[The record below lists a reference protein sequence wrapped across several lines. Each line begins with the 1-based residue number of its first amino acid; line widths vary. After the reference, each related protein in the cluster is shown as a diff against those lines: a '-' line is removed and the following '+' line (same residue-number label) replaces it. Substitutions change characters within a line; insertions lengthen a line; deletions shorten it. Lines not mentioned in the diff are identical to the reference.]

1 MNPENLMFD
10 TKVAIIVRDDLAVW
24 QRLNVVAFLA
34 TGVASAAPDAM
45 GEPYVDAK
53 GRQYGNMLGQPVL
66 VFEGDLAGLQK
77 AHRVGVEREL
87 TLVPYVFAMFS
98 TGHDAANREVFM
110 AEDADNLNLVG
121 LALRGPKK
129 AVDKAIK
136 GLSLHH

>member
-1 MNPENLMFD
+1 MFD

>member
-1 MNPENLMFD
+1 MNSENLMFD

-34 TGVASAAPDAM
+34 TGVACAAPDAM

>member
-1 MNPENLMFD
+1 MFD

-34 TGVASAAPDAM
+34 TGVASAAPEAM
-45 GEPYVDAK
+45 GEPYVDAR
-53 GRQYGNMLGQPVL
+53 GRRYGNMLGQPVL
-66 VFEGDLAGLQK
+66 VFEGDLPALQK
-77 AHRVGVEREL
+77 AHRVGLEREL

-110 AEDADNLNLVG
+110 AEEAENLNLVG

-136 GLSLHH
+136 GLSLHP

>member
-1 MNPENLMFD
+1 MFD
-10 TKVAIIVRDDLAVW
+10 TKIAIIVRDDLAVW

-87 TLVPYVFAMFS
+87 TLVPYVLAMFS

>member
-1 MNPENLMFD
+1 MFD

-34 TGVASAAPDAM
+34 TGVACAAPDAM

-98 TGHDAANREVFM
+98 TGHDAANREIFM

-121 LALRGPKK
+121 LALHGPKK

>member
-1 MNPENLMFD
+1 MFD

-34 TGVASAAPDAM
+34 TGVACAAPDAM

-121 LALRGPKK
+121 LALHGPKK